1 MKNVLNEIFKANG
14 IERDEAPLFAREL
27 LQKIILNGLSRGQFF
42 KKAAFHG
49 GTALRILYGIGRYSE
64 DLDFSLFEPDPDFKL
79 SRYLSY
85 AENEVCS
92 YGLTVTTKVRDVTV
106 GSIRTGDMRCNMR
119 EILFN
124 IGFPNNLVESMHPDA
139 VVRVKIDVNT
149 EPPEGARYD
158 KFSMNDPLN
167 YYLCALDRE
176 SMFAGKIGAV
186 IARRWGHRV
195 KGRDLF
201 DYLWYLDNGTEINME
216 YMRSNLVNQQI
227 IQPDD
232 EFNLDVLKSI
242 LSDRFDA
249 IDYRSAMEDVRG
261 FVIGQR
267 APEDWNPDLFKATLG
282 SLKEAE

>member
-186 IARRWGHRV
+186 FARRWGHRV

>member
-1 MKNVLNEIFKANG
+1 MLPTVT
-14 IERDEAPLFAREL
+14 
-27 LQKIILNGLSRGQFF
+27 S
-42 KKAAFHG
+42 
-49 GTALRILYGIGRYSE
+49 
-64 DLDFSLFEPDPDFKL
+64 
-79 SRYLSY
+79 
-85 AENEVCS
+85 
-92 YGLTVTTKVRDVTV
+92 LTVTTKVRDVTV

-124 IGFPNNLVESMHPDA
+124 VGFPNNLVESMHPDA

-201 DYLWYLDNGTEINME
+201 DYLWYLDNETEINME

-232 EFNLDVLKSI
+232 EFNLDVLKGI
-242 LSDRFDA
+242 LRDRFDA